1 MADTTTTL
9 TSSLNPAVAGQS
21 VTLTATVAPVPPD
34 VTIPTG
40 VVTFL
45 DGGTSIGTG
54 NLNASGVTTLAISTL
69 AVGSHTI
76 TASYATDGTHNSST
90 GSLTGNPLVI
100 AKANTTTTL
109 TSSQNPATISQPVT
123 FTATVAAVAPGTGVP
138 SGVVTFLNQGNP
150 AGNATLVAGVAT
162 LTLVA
167 ITPGSHTI
175 VAEYDGDT
183 RFNPSTVP
191 LTGNP
196 QVVSKLTPVTLK
208 PLNTLSLVAATP
220 QWLVGPMTGHYTVQM
235 LNLGTGPVLISPD
248 PTFSAAYT
256 LPPQTPFA
264 EYIWGPTGIY
274 VSAAAA
280 ESLSVALIPNR

>member
-1 MADTTTTL
+1 MANSTTTL
-9 TSSLNPAVAGQS
+9 TSSLNPAVFGQA
-21 VTLTATVAPVPPD
+21 VTFTATVAVVPPD
-34 VTIPTG
+34 TGTPTG

-45 DGGTSIGTG
+45 DGGVSIGTG
-54 NLNASGVTTLAISTL
+54 TLNVSGVTTLITSALTP
-69 AVGSHTI
+69 GSHTI
-76 TASYATDGTHNSST
+76 TASYAGDGTFNPSI
-90 GSLTGNPLVI
+90 GSLTGNPQVV

-109 TSSQNPATISQPVT
+109 TSSLNPSTISQPVT
-123 FTATVAAVAPGTGVP
+123 FTATVAVVAPGVGVP

-150 AGNATLVAGVAT
+150 AGNATLTAGVAT
-162 LTLVA
+162 LTLA
-167 ITPGSHTI
+167 ALTPGSHTI

-196 QVVSKLTPVTLK
+196 QVVSQLTPVTLK

-220 QWLVGPMTGHYTVQM
+220 QWLVGPLGNYTFQM
-235 LNLGTGPVLISPD
+235 LNLGTGPVLISESPS
-248 PTFSAAYT
+248 FNSSYT

-264 EYIWGPTGIY
+264 LSLWGPTGIF

-280 ESLSVALIPNR
+280 ESLSVALIPR